1 MVYIKSM
8 DKRYVVTEKGNDT
21 KYLKSDECHD
31 ERESPFSFDL
41 KETNIYFTKDGAET
55 RIKEYLKLLYA
66 PPELKVA
73 MIKV

>member
-41 KETNIYFTKDGAET
+41 KETNLYYTKDGAEI
-55 RIKEYLKLLYA
+55 RIKEYLRLLDSPPKL
-66 PPELKVA
+66 KWV